1 MTTQPASRLGSLLK
15 EFGVITADAC
25 TKAEELSNFS
35 GLPFGKCLILLD
47 LITDNDL
54 KAVLEGQS
62 LLREGI
68 FARPVLAQAV
78 RKVCEQHITI
88 AEALLAL
95 GEKSKA
101 TRRTR
106 LGELLSDA
114 HAISDK
120 QLEVALKAADFSSL
134 PLGHILTSFD
144 ALEPQLIDQALDIQ
158 RKIRKGEIDRAAGVE
173 QIRQANLALSIKISA
188 GSGHFALGEILRF
201 AKLLTTPQID
211 AALAEAAESKQLLGE
226 YLVEKNLI
234 SDETLTAALCVQNLI
249 AAHLLSI
256 DSACDVIG
264 SVARF
269 KIGSLQD
276 EGGINF
282 QDFLKISGYLTN
294 SKLRVVMARLSED
307 PTQTLDVF
315 KQSMQ
320 NTAKLR
326 ELLTDC
332 FPDDT
337 SLVNA
342 GAVLFQLVQLKK
354 LSLNQALLT
363 FAFRQNGVS
372 LAGAAA

>member
-1 MTTQPASRLGSLLK
+1 MPTQPASRLGNLLQ
-15 EFGVITADAC
+15 EFGVITAESC
-25 TKAEELSNFS
+25 TKAEELSTFS

-54 KAVLEGQS
+54 KAMLEGQS

-68 FARPVLAQAV
+68 FARPVLAQAMK
-78 RKVCEQHITI
+78 KVCQQHITI
-88 AEALLAL
+88 GEALSAL
-95 GEKSKA
+95 GEKSKV

-114 HAISDK
+114 QAISAK
-120 QLEVALKAADFSSL
+120 QLEVALKVADFSSL

-144 ALEPQLIDQALDIQ
+144 ALEPQLIEQALDIQ
-158 RKIRKGEIDRAAGVE
+158 RKIRKGEIDRASGIE
-173 QIRQANLALSIKISA
+173 QIRQANLALSSRISA

-201 AKLLTTPQID
+201 AKLLTTQQIEEALTQ
-211 AALAEAAESKQLLGE
+211 AAAAKQLLGE
-226 YLVEKNLI
+226 FLVEKKLI

-256 DSACDVIG
+256 DSACDVIV
-264 SVARF
+264 SVAKF
-269 KIGSLQD
+269 KT
-276 EGGINF
+276 GGREDFDGITF

-294 SKLRVVMARLSED
+294 SKLRVVMTRLSSD
-307 PTQTLDVF
+307 PSQTLDVF
-315 KQSMQ
+315 KESMA
-320 NTAKLR
+320 NTSTLR
-326 ELLTDC
+326 QLLSDC
-332 FPDDT
+332 FSDDT

-354 LSLNQALLT
+354 LNLNQALLT

-372 LAGAAA
+372 LADAA